1 MLSNT
6 KLGRYTY
13 AIGSNLEAARL
24 SGVDVKKWQMLVYVI
39 AGGTA
44 GIGGISYAAIYT
56 TVLPAQGQGFELYAI
71 AAAVIGGTSLAGGI
85 GTIWGTIIGVFI
97 MSVLATGLPSL
108 NLEAHWQTFFTGV
121 IVIGAVLL
129 DMYRNRKAAEVRIET
144 PADLYKASMT
154 EKIAAL
160 RNEASLRRSGGDAK
174 AAASVQA
181 QIAAAQ
187 KRIEDHLREDEGGG
201 EGGAGPDP
209 GGGTRCGPRV
219 RGDAQ
224 ARGAFRTGREWSG
237 SPSTVRRAITV
248 RRAEGCRTPESGD
261 QPGAH
266 VPGTKTQEEV
276 SMRFFR
282 RVGLLLVAAVFSLP
296 LVGCKPAKIYIPVIS
311 KGFQHQFWQT
321 VKKGA
326 EAAAAQYKVDITFEG
341 PPTEADIQPQV
352 QMLVN
357 DMAKNPSAICLAALD
372 TNSVMDQLNQAL
384 QKHIPIIGFDS
395 GVPNAP
401 KGAIYA
407 TAATN
412 SYNAAALAADKMF
425 AVIKDKIAAA
435 SAAHP
440 VTIID
445 FNQDATSMSVTH
457 RGKGFRDEMIK
468 LITTDGGKQAT
479 DIKVTGNPAYIA
491 PDSPTSG
498 KAIIIDVVVPASPK
512 DTDATNTAHA
522 VLDTG
527 QVRPH
532 PRHLLLE
539 RRDSKSD
546 SRRLQRRQLRCPSS
560 IPAWWSSASMPA
572 RLRRPPVR
580 NKYFLGSI
588 TQDPYQI
595 GFKAVELA
603 VKAIKKQPVAD
614 VDTGAK
620 FYDSTNI
627 DNPDIAQLVYD

>member
-1 MLSNT
+1 M
-6 KLGRYTY
+6 KFY
-13 AIGSNLEAARL
+13 
-24 SGVDVKKWQMLVYVI
+24 
-39 AGGTA
+39 
-44 GIGGISYAAIYT
+44 
-56 TVLPAQGQGFELYAI
+56 
-71 AAAVIGGTSLAGGI
+71 
-85 GTIWGTIIGVFI
+85 
-97 MSVLATGLPSL
+97 
-108 NLEAHWQTFFTGV
+108 
-121 IVIGAVLL
+121 
-129 DMYRNRKAAEVRIET
+129 
-144 PADLYKASMT
+144 
-154 EKIAAL
+154 
-160 RNEASLRRSGGDAK
+160 
-174 AAASVQA
+174 
-181 QIAAAQ
+181 
-187 KRIEDHLREDEGGG
+187 
-201 EGGAGPDP
+201 
-209 GGGTRCGPRV
+209 
-219 RGDAQ
+219 
-224 ARGAFRTGREWSG
+224 
-237 SPSTVRRAITV
+237 
-248 RRAEGCRTPESGD
+248 
-261 QPGAH
+261 
-266 VPGTKTQEEV
+266 
-276 SMRFFR
+276 R
-282 RVGLLLVAAVFSLP
+282 RVGLLLVAAVILVA

-412 SYNAAALAADKMF
+412 SYNAAAVAADKMF
-425 AVIKDKIAAA
+425 PVIKDKIAAA

-445 FNQDATSMSVTH
+445 FNQDATSMSVTS

-522 VLDTG
+522 VLAR
-527 QVRPH
+527 V
-532 PRHLLLE
+532 
-539 RRDSKSD
+539 KSD
-546 SRRLQRRQLRCPSS
+546 HILGIFCSNEGTARAVLAASNDG
-560 IPAWWSSASMPA
+560 SALPKQYPGLVVIGFDA
-572 RLRRPPVR
+572 GKAQKAAIR
-580 NKYFLGSI
+580 NKYFFGAI

-603 VKAIKKQPVAD
+603 VMAIKKQPVAD

-620 FYDSTNI
+620 FYDYTNI